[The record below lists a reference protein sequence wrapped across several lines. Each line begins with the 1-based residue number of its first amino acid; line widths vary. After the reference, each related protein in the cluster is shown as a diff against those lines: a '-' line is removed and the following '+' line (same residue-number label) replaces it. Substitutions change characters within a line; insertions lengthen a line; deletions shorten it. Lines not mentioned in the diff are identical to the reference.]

1 MLESIDKFQIFDKI
15 NRILTLLKK
24 SNLKEALLNLVKHL
38 VVQVDLN
45 RFDEIKSKNKQ
56 NNYCI

>member
-45 RFDEIKSKNKQ
+45 RFNEIKRVK
-56 NNYCI
+56 